1 MKDEYK
7 RRFLSL
13 NDSQSDQFVRLGTD
27 EGTMGDPGHKS
38 LQPGDT
44 PDTRHI
50 TMIDGGEE
58 KLTPERHNETDTGQ
72 NIESQDRVLVNMVT
86 ARMFRLGCY
95 LCLSGVGAARCR
107 GDT

>member
-1 MKDEYK
+1 
-7 RRFLSL
+7 
-13 NDSQSDQFVRLGTD
+13 
-27 EGTMGDPGHKS
+27 
-38 LQPGDT
+38 
-44 PDTRHI
+44 
-50 TMIDGGEE
+50 MIDGGEE

-95 LCLSGVGAARCR
+95 LCLSGVGAAQCR